1 MIAYCGLFLID
12 KEEIVQHALVNNLPL
27 ARNVDEVIRTLDA
40 LRHFEE
46 NGEVCLANGQERS
59 KAMTSSFKGVATYLS
74 DN

>member
-1 MIAYCGLFLID
+1 LQID
-12 KEEIVQHALVNNLPL
+12 KNKGGINGVKYPVIAEA
-27 ARNVDEVIRTLDA
+27 IRTLDA